1 MRILFAS
8 GKGGAG
14 KTTVTAGIAAFWPNP
29 AVLADADVEAP
40 DLGLYLPHA
49 FAEETP
55 VGLEVPVRV
64 TDACD
69 LCGEC
74 TSICQFNAIKKLGG
88 RIMPFSDMCHGCGGC
103 TAVCAPHA
111 IVTGERE
118 LGRIGFGALEDGR
131 IFLEGRS
138 RVGEAMTPPLIR
150 ALLRKASA
158 CAAREKADLLIDA
171 PPGVSCPV
179 MTAAASADAVV
190 LVIDPTPFGVHD
202 FKLALRAFETLG
214 KPMAAV
220 INRSGQPSAAACEA
234 ELIAFCGEKA
244 CPSRP
249 ACPLIARPPHALPQ
263 DAIRC
268 STPRTG
274 ASACPKPLAPS
285 APFSREAIMHEIV
298 VLSGKGGAGKTSVT
312 AALARAMSAREK
324 IVVCDYDVDAPDLH
338 ILLRPE
344 TEMSADFVSGHL
356 AVFNSDNCIDC
367 AQCLAFCRFD
377 AIKQAAPCEY
387 PVIEQ
392 LCEGCAVCV
401 KLCPELAFDF
411 VPRHCGE
418 YYRSRTRFGTMI
430 HAELTPGAENSGRLI
445 LLLKQEAA
453 KAAQADGAEIIL
465 SDGTPGIGCPVISS
479 LSGAALVCAVIEAGA
494 SGIADFKRLA
504 ELARRFRLPIAVI
517 VNKADLSAEAT
528 EAAMQ
533 AARDAGAEVLGTLP
547 FTPVFTEAMSR
558 GEAVGETPSE
568 LDGHFQNFAD
578 RLLALVRGG
587 RRSRIIPIKEK
598 TS

>member
-190 LVIDPTPFGVHD
+190 LVIDPTP
-202 FKLALRAFETLG
+202 
-214 KPMAAV
+214 
-220 INRSGQPSAAACEA
+220 SAAACEA
-234 ELIAFCGEKA
+234 ELIAFCGEKGLPVA
-244 CPSRP
+244 
-249 ACPLIARPPHALPQ
+249 ARLPF
-263 DAIRC
+263 D
-268 STPRTG
+268 
-274 ASACPKPLAPS
+274 
-285 APFSREAIMHEIV
+285 REA
-298 VLSGKGGAGKTSVT
+298 A
-312 AALARAMSAREK
+312 ARAAAGRHPMLDSEDWRE
-324 IVVCDYDVDAPDLH
+324 
-338 ILLRPE
+338 
-344 TEMSADFVSGHL
+344 
-356 AVFNSDNCIDC
+356 
-367 AQCLAFCRFD
+367 CL
-377 AIKQAAPCEY
+377 
-387 PVIEQ
+387 
-392 LCEGCAVCV
+392 
-401 KLCPELAFDF
+401 
-411 VPRHCGE
+411 
-418 YYRSRTRFGTMI
+418 S
-430 HAELTPGAENSGRLI
+430 
-445 LLLKQEAA
+445 EAA
-453 KAAQADGAEIIL
+453 RTL
-465 SDGTPGIGCPVISS
+465 S
-479 LSGAALVCAVIEAGA
+479 
-494 SGIADFKRLA
+494 
-504 ELARRFRLPIAVI
+504 
-517 VNKADLSAEAT
+517 
-528 EAAMQ
+528 
-533 AARDAGAEVLGTLP
+533 TL
-547 FTPVFTEAMSR
+547 FE
-558 GEAVGETPSE
+558 G
-568 LDGHFQNFAD
+568 GHHA
-578 RLLALVRGG
+578 
-587 RRSRIIPIKEK
+587 
-598 TS
+598 

>member
-1 MRILFAS
+1 
-8 GKGGAG
+8 
-14 KTTVTAGIAAFWPNP
+14 
-29 AVLADADVEAP
+29 
-40 DLGLYLPHA
+40 
-49 FAEETP
+49 
-55 VGLEVPVRV
+55 
-64 TDACD
+64 
-69 LCGEC
+69 
-74 TSICQFNAIKKLGG
+74 
-88 RIMPFSDMCHGCGGC
+88 
-103 TAVCAPHA
+103 
-111 IVTGERE
+111 
-118 LGRIGFGALEDGR
+118 
-131 IFLEGRS
+131 
-138 RVGEAMTPPLIR
+138 
-150 ALLRKASA
+150 
-158 CAAREKADLLIDA
+158 
-171 PPGVSCPV
+171 
-179 MTAAASADAVV
+179 
-190 LVIDPTPFGVHD
+190 
-202 FKLALRAFETLG
+202 
-214 KPMAAV
+214 
-220 INRSGQPSAAACEA
+220 
-234 ELIAFCGEKA
+234 
-244 CPSRP
+244 
-249 ACPLIARPPHALPQ
+249 
-263 DAIRC
+263 
-268 STPRTG
+268 
-274 ASACPKPLAPS
+274 
-285 APFSREAIMHEIV
+285 MHEIV

-338 ILLRPE
+338 ILLKPE
-344 TEMSADFVSGHL
+344 TEMRADFVSGHL

-367 AQCLAFCRFD
+367 TQCLAFCRFD
-377 AIKQAAPCEY
+377 AIKQAAPYEY

-479 LSGAALVCAVIEAGA
+479 LSGAGLVCAVIEAGA

-547 FTPVFTEAMSR
+547 FTPGLHR
-558 GEAVGETPSE
+558 GHEP
-568 LDGHFQNFAD
+568 
-578 RLLALVRGG
+578 
-587 RRSRIIPIKEK
+587 RRSRRRDAVGARRPLPKLCRPPARARARRPPKQNHSHQGESIMKIAIPSVLPGGLEAQVGAHFGHWRLLHARRR
-598 TS
+598 

>member
-171 PPGVSCPV
+171 PPGVSCPC
-179 MTAAASADAVV
+179 
-190 LVIDPTPFGVHD
+190 L
-202 FKLALRAFETLG
+202 
-214 KPMAAV
+214 
-220 INRSGQPSAAACEA
+220 
-234 ELIAFCGEKA
+234 
-244 CPSRP
+244 
-249 ACPLIARPPHALPQ
+249 LIARPPHALPQ
-263 DAIRC
+263 DAIQC

-479 LSGAALVCAVIEAGA
+479 LSGAGLVCAVIEAGA

-598 TS
+598 AS

>member
-29 AVLADADVEAP
+29 AVLARRRRRGARPRA
-40 DLGLYLPHA
+40 LPPA
-49 FAEETP
+49 R
-55 VGLEVPVRV
+55 VRRGNARGARG
-64 TDACD
+64 TRACYGRRD

-202 FKLALRAFETLG
+202 FKLALRAFESLG

-234 ELIAFCGEKA
+234 ELIAFCGEKGLPVA
-244 CPSRP
+244 A

-268 STPRTG
+268 STPRIG

-285 APFSREAIMHEIV
+285 APFSREAVMHEIV
-298 VLSGKGGAGKTSVT
+298 VLSGKGGAQ
-312 AALARAMSAREK
+312 ARPASPRACARHE
-324 IVVCDYDVDAPDLH
+324 
-338 ILLRPE
+338 
-344 TEMSADFVSGHL
+344 
-356 AVFNSDNCIDC
+356 
-367 AQCLAFCRFD
+367 
-377 AIKQAAPCEY
+377 
-387 PVIEQ
+387 
-392 LCEGCAVCV
+392 
-401 KLCPELAFDF
+401 
-411 VPRHCGE
+411 
-418 YYRSRTRFGTMI
+418 RSREDR
-430 HAELTPGAENSGRLI
+430 RL
-445 LLLKQEAA
+445 
-453 KAAQADGAEIIL
+453 
-465 SDGTPGIGCPVISS
+465 
-479 LSGAALVCAVIEAGA
+479 
-494 SGIADFKRLA
+494 RL
-504 ELARRFRLPIAVI
+504 
-517 VNKADLSAEAT
+517 
-528 EAAMQ
+528 
-533 AARDAGAEVLGTLP
+533 
-547 FTPVFTEAMSR
+547 
-558 GEAVGETPSE
+558 
-568 LDGHFQNFAD
+568 
-578 RLLALVRGG
+578 
-587 RRSRIIPIKEK
+587 
-598 TS
+598 

>member
-1 MRILFAS
+1 
-8 GKGGAG
+8 
-14 KTTVTAGIAAFWPNP
+14 
-29 AVLADADVEAP
+29 
-40 DLGLYLPHA
+40 
-49 FAEETP
+49 
-55 VGLEVPVRV
+55 
-64 TDACD
+64 
-69 LCGEC
+69 
-74 TSICQFNAIKKLGG
+74 
-88 RIMPFSDMCHGCGGC
+88 
-103 TAVCAPHA
+103 
-111 IVTGERE
+111 
-118 LGRIGFGALEDGR
+118 
-131 IFLEGRS
+131 
-138 RVGEAMTPPLIR
+138 
-150 ALLRKASA
+150 
-158 CAAREKADLLIDA
+158 
-171 PPGVSCPV
+171 
-179 MTAAASADAVV
+179 
-190 LVIDPTPFGVHD
+190 
-202 FKLALRAFETLG
+202 
-214 KPMAAV
+214 
-220 INRSGQPSAAACEA
+220 
-234 ELIAFCGEKA
+234 
-244 CPSRP
+244 
-249 ACPLIARPPHALPQ
+249 
-263 DAIRC
+263 
-268 STPRTG
+268 
-274 ASACPKPLAPS
+274 
-285 APFSREAIMHEIV
+285 MHEIV

-338 ILLRPE
+338 ILLKPE
-344 TEMSADFVSGHL
+344 TEMRADFVSGHL

-411 VPRHCGE
+411 VPRHCG
-418 YYRSRTRFGTMI
+418 
-430 HAELTPGAENSGRLI
+430 GRLI

-479 LSGAALVCAVIEAGA
+479 LSGAGLVCAVIEAGA

-598 TS
+598 AS

>member
-202 FKLALRAFETLG
+202 FKLALRAFESLG

-234 ELIAFCGEKA
+234 ELIAFCGEKGLPVA
-244 CPSRP
+244 
-249 ACPLIARPPHALPQ
+249 ARLPF
-263 DAIRC
+263 D
-268 STPRTG
+268 
-274 ASACPKPLAPS
+274 
-285 APFSREAIMHEIV
+285 REA
-298 VLSGKGGAGKTSVT
+298 A
-312 AALARAMSAREK
+312 ARAAGRHPMLDSEDWRE
-324 IVVCDYDVDAPDLH
+324 
-338 ILLRPE
+338 
-344 TEMSADFVSGHL
+344 
-356 AVFNSDNCIDC
+356 
-367 AQCLAFCRFD
+367 CL
-377 AIKQAAPCEY
+377 
-387 PVIEQ
+387 
-392 LCEGCAVCV
+392 
-401 KLCPELAFDF
+401 
-411 VPRHCGE
+411 
-418 YYRSRTRFGTMI
+418 S
-430 HAELTPGAENSGRLI
+430 
-445 LLLKQEAA
+445 EAA
-453 KAAQADGAEIIL
+453 RTL
-465 SDGTPGIGCPVISS
+465 S
-479 LSGAALVCAVIEAGA
+479 
-494 SGIADFKRLA
+494 
-504 ELARRFRLPIAVI
+504 
-517 VNKADLSAEAT
+517 
-528 EAAMQ
+528 
-533 AARDAGAEVLGTLP
+533 TL
-547 FTPVFTEAMSR
+547 FE
-558 GEAVGETPSE
+558 
-568 LDGHFQNFAD
+568 
-578 RLLALVRGG
+578 GG
-587 RRSRIIPIKEK
+587 RHA
-598 TS
+598 

>member
-1 MRILFAS
+1 
-8 GKGGAG
+8 
-14 KTTVTAGIAAFWPNP
+14 
-29 AVLADADVEAP
+29 
-40 DLGLYLPHA
+40 
-49 FAEETP
+49 
-55 VGLEVPVRV
+55 
-64 TDACD
+64 
-69 LCGEC
+69 
-74 TSICQFNAIKKLGG
+74 
-88 RIMPFSDMCHGCGGC
+88 
-103 TAVCAPHA
+103 
-111 IVTGERE
+111 
-118 LGRIGFGALEDGR
+118 
-131 IFLEGRS
+131 
-138 RVGEAMTPPLIR
+138 
-150 ALLRKASA
+150 
-158 CAAREKADLLIDA
+158 
-171 PPGVSCPV
+171 
-179 MTAAASADAVV
+179 
-190 LVIDPTPFGVHD
+190 
-202 FKLALRAFETLG
+202 
-214 KPMAAV
+214 
-220 INRSGQPSAAACEA
+220 
-234 ELIAFCGEKA
+234 
-244 CPSRP
+244 
-249 ACPLIARPPHALPQ
+249 
-263 DAIRC
+263 
-268 STPRTG
+268 
-274 ASACPKPLAPS
+274 
-285 APFSREAIMHEIV
+285 MHEIV

-338 ILLRPE
+338 ILLKPE
-344 TEMSADFVSGHL
+344 TEMRADFVSGHL

-479 LSGAALVCAVIEAGA
+479 LSGAGLVCAVIEAGA

-528 EAAMQ
+528 EAAMPTACSRSCAE
-533 AARDAGAEVLGTLP
+533 AAEAESFPSRRKHHENRHSVRSSRRPRSPGRRP
-547 FTPVFTEAMSR
+547 FRP
-558 GEAVGETPSE
+558 
-568 LDGHFQNFAD
+568 L
-578 RLLALVRGG
+578 RLLHA
-587 RRSRIIPIKEK
+587 RRR
-598 TS
+598 

>member
-1 MRILFAS
+1 
-8 GKGGAG
+8 
-14 KTTVTAGIAAFWPNP
+14 
-29 AVLADADVEAP
+29 
-40 DLGLYLPHA
+40 
-49 FAEETP
+49 
-55 VGLEVPVRV
+55 
-64 TDACD
+64 
-69 LCGEC
+69 
-74 TSICQFNAIKKLGG
+74 
-88 RIMPFSDMCHGCGGC
+88 
-103 TAVCAPHA
+103 
-111 IVTGERE
+111 
-118 LGRIGFGALEDGR
+118 
-131 IFLEGRS
+131 
-138 RVGEAMTPPLIR
+138 
-150 ALLRKASA
+150 
-158 CAAREKADLLIDA
+158 
-171 PPGVSCPV
+171 
-179 MTAAASADAVV
+179 
-190 LVIDPTPFGVHD
+190 
-202 FKLALRAFETLG
+202 
-214 KPMAAV
+214 
-220 INRSGQPSAAACEA
+220 
-234 ELIAFCGEKA
+234 
-244 CPSRP
+244 
-249 ACPLIARPPHALPQ
+249 
-263 DAIRC
+263 
-268 STPRTG
+268 
-274 ASACPKPLAPS
+274 
-285 APFSREAIMHEIV
+285 MHEIV

-312 AALARAMSAREK
+312 AALARAMS
-324 IVVCDYDVDAPDLH
+324 VCDYDVDAPDLH
-338 ILLRPE
+338 ILLKPE
-344 TEMSADFVSGHL
+344 TEMRADFVSGHL

-479 LSGAALVCAVIEAGA
+479 LSGAGLVCAVIEAGA

-578 RLLALVRGG
+578 RLLALVRGVVG
-587 RRSRIIPIKEK
+587 RAFGAHVVLLGDRGSSVHSGGTRMPVAERLLSTGRWQVVATSGSTNGAVVFAYFPSGSADPGNPPGVRPARTGRAPVRGSHAAARSDGCEGVRSARTDALGAQPAPSRPGIHRSSPIQPI
-598 TS
+598 TNG

>member
-1 MRILFAS
+1 
-8 GKGGAG
+8 
-14 KTTVTAGIAAFWPNP
+14 
-29 AVLADADVEAP
+29 
-40 DLGLYLPHA
+40 
-49 FAEETP
+49 
-55 VGLEVPVRV
+55 
-64 TDACD
+64 
-69 LCGEC
+69 
-74 TSICQFNAIKKLGG
+74 
-88 RIMPFSDMCHGCGGC
+88 
-103 TAVCAPHA
+103 
-111 IVTGERE
+111 
-118 LGRIGFGALEDGR
+118 
-131 IFLEGRS
+131 
-138 RVGEAMTPPLIR
+138 
-150 ALLRKASA
+150 
-158 CAAREKADLLIDA
+158 
-171 PPGVSCPV
+171 
-179 MTAAASADAVV
+179 
-190 LVIDPTPFGVHD
+190 
-202 FKLALRAFETLG
+202 
-214 KPMAAV
+214 
-220 INRSGQPSAAACEA
+220 
-234 ELIAFCGEKA
+234 
-244 CPSRP
+244 
-249 ACPLIARPPHALPQ
+249 
-263 DAIRC
+263 
-268 STPRTG
+268 
-274 ASACPKPLAPS
+274 
-285 APFSREAIMHEIV
+285 MHEIV

-338 ILLRPE
+338 ILLKPE
-344 TEMSADFVSGHL
+344 TEMRA
-356 AVFNSDNCIDC
+356 
-367 AQCLAFCRFD
+367 
-377 AIKQAAPCEY
+377 
-387 PVIEQ
+387 
-392 LCEGCAVCV
+392 
-401 KLCPELAFDF
+401 DF

-479 LSGAALVCAVIEAGA
+479 LSGAGLVCAVIEAGA

-598 TS
+598 AS

>member
-1 MRILFAS
+1 
-8 GKGGAG
+8 
-14 KTTVTAGIAAFWPNP
+14 
-29 AVLADADVEAP
+29 
-40 DLGLYLPHA
+40 
-49 FAEETP
+49 
-55 VGLEVPVRV
+55 
-64 TDACD
+64 
-69 LCGEC
+69 
-74 TSICQFNAIKKLGG
+74 
-88 RIMPFSDMCHGCGGC
+88 
-103 TAVCAPHA
+103 
-111 IVTGERE
+111 
-118 LGRIGFGALEDGR
+118 
-131 IFLEGRS
+131 
-138 RVGEAMTPPLIR
+138 
-150 ALLRKASA
+150 
-158 CAAREKADLLIDA
+158 
-171 PPGVSCPV
+171 
-179 MTAAASADAVV
+179 
-190 LVIDPTPFGVHD
+190 
-202 FKLALRAFETLG
+202 
-214 KPMAAV
+214 
-220 INRSGQPSAAACEA
+220 
-234 ELIAFCGEKA
+234 
-244 CPSRP
+244 
-249 ACPLIARPPHALPQ
+249 
-263 DAIRC
+263 
-268 STPRTG
+268 
-274 ASACPKPLAPS
+274 
-285 APFSREAIMHEIV
+285 MHEIV

-338 ILLRPE
+338 ILLKPE
-344 TEMSADFVSGHL
+344 TEMRADFVSGHL

-479 LSGAALVCAVIEAGA
+479 LSGAGLVCAVIEAGA

-578 RLLALVRGG
+578 RLLALMRGG

-598 TS
+598 AS